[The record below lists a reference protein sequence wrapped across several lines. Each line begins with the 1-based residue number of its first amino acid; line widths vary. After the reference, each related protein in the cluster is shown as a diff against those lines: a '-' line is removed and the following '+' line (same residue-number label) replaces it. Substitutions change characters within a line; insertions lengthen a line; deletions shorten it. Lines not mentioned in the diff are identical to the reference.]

1 MNESPQEQNTISTSL
16 NVNSDLI
23 EKQNLIKS
31 TIIENNYDKNLFFTY
46 CMNREGS
53 KGDDLSNWTIEELK
67 EVINSFRKEQD
78 EKILHQNT
86 KEKEYK
92 ENQNMVESLQLN
104 MDKIQNQK
112 GIEYNT
118 SPYIQEI
125 KCKVLEKSI
134 INDKNIKVIVRNPK
148 PIETGFFTSNYIIY
162 EVFTEIT
169 PELNWSVNR
178 RYSDF
183 IWLRQTLRV
192 HFPRLFV
199 PPIPG
204 KKFGSRR
211 FEIDFIEKR
220 MHFLNEFLNN
230 LISSE
235 TFKASEPLIAFLS
248 LFDRNQFEMK
258 MKELSSYVPTN
269 YIEDVKTIT
278 GKIYISNSEPNNE
291 KYYTNIT
298 NYFKIQEQLFDRLN
312 YNLKNFYT
320 QMNEAVVSLE
330 DVQKDFELL
339 HLLNSRVQIREEIV
353 KSYEK
358 LAVFFKN
365 WKRMMFNQ
373 NEIIKTHIK
382 DFFKYIRME
391 GMAYTELID
400 SREIIK
406 NQFINENNRLTA
418 KKTKLWSTMDITKWE
433 ITEDIEKIDR
443 ILLMR
448 DKDYACSKMCT
459 QETQVCEN
467 LRRQFG
473 YANRNNIDELKRLI
487 NKYCES
493 YLQNLKDF
501 SDKLYPSIGDGLN
514 IWSTIASI
522 SDK

>member
-1 MNESPQEQNTISTSL
+1 MKDSSLSASL
-16 NVNSDLI
+16 NVNADLI
-23 EKQNLIKS
+23 EKQNLIKA
-31 TIIENNYDKNLFFTY
+31 TIINNNYDKNLFFSY

-53 KGDDLSNWTIEELK
+53 KGDDLSNWSIEELK
-67 EVINSFRKEQD
+67 EVINSFIKEQE
-78 EKILHQNT
+78 EKIIAQNS
-86 KEKEYK
+86 KIKEYK
-92 ENQNMVESLQLN
+92 DNQNMVESIQLN

-183 IWLRQTLRV
+183 IWLRQTLRI

-258 MKELSSYVPTN
+258 MKELSSYIPSN

-278 GKIYISNSEPNNE
+278 GKLYISSSDPNNE
-291 KYYTNIT
+291 KYFTNIT
-298 NYFKIQEQLFDRLN
+298 NYFNIQDQLLDRLN
-312 YNLKNFYT
+312 YSLRNFYN
-320 QMNEAVVSLE
+320 QINEAVICLE
-330 DVQKDFELL
+330 DVQRDFELL
-339 HLLNSRVQIREEIV
+339 HLLNNRVQMKEEII
-353 KSYEK
+353 KTYEK
-358 LAVFFKN
+358 LGVFFKN
-365 WKRMMFNQ
+365 WKKIIFNQ
-373 NEIIKTHIK
+373 NEIIKDNIK
-382 DFFKYIRME
+382 NFFKYVKME
-391 GMAYTELID
+391 GKSYNELIV
-400 SREIIK
+400 SREEIK
-406 NQFINENNRLTA
+406 NKFIYENNRLIQ
-418 KKTKLWSTMDITKWE
+418 KKDKLFVTMDITKWE

-443 ILLMR
+443 ILLMK
-448 DKDYACSKMCT
+448 DKNYAYSKMCT
-459 QETQVCEN
+459 HETLICEN
-467 LRRQFG
+467 LRKQFC
-473 YANRNNIDELKRLI
+473 YANRNNIDELRKLT

-493 YLQNLKDF
+493 FMKNLEEF
-501 SDKLYPSIGDGLN
+501 SDKLYPTLGDSLN
-514 IWSTIASI
+514 IWSIIASI
-522 SDK
+522 GDKKL